1 MTILART
8 GVLESITCMGCVG
21 FLVAAA
27 MAFATVIVHLAFAFA
42 VIGDVWQRRTD
53 GGTLELVGPL
63 TWSLAALL
71 FGMVAAIGYWLLHYS
86 TLAGEQPVP
95 DAHPAES
102 KRPRSHIMKNLER
115 PPWYDKPK

>member
-1 MTILART
+1 MTILAQN
-8 GVLESITCMGCVG
+8 GILESITCMGCVA
-21 FLVAAA
+21 LLIAAA
-27 MAFATVIVHLAFAFA
+27 TALASIIVHLAFALA

-71 FGMVAAIGYWLLHYS
+71 FGMDAAIGYWLLHCS
-86 TLAGEQPVP
+86 KLAGEQPV
-95 DAHPAES
+95 AEAQPA
-102 KRPRSHIMKNLER
+102 RSQRSQSYIRNLER